1 MRLKPIVSVLVVISS
16 LFLTACETLMS
27 SDRVVV
33 SAAERWAL
41 LPIENLSSTPLAGNQ
56 ARSLVE
62 THLHARGINN
72 LEIFEVGAEQTL
84 SALLDEAGQIASAKQ
99 WATDNGFRFAITGS
113 VQEWQYKNGLDN
125 EPSVGL
131 TLKFI
136 DLQADQVMWVAS
148 ASRTGWGYQN
158 LSSVGS
164 KAIGDLL
171 SEVRFRKGPQNS
183 RLAVKRPGRLPTLP
197 STTSEPL
204 IGAAKPAPENQA
216 PPSSLNGRKEHLLEL
231 RSIYETSPTET
242 TGR

>member
-1 MRLKPIVSVLVVISS
+1 MRLKPIVSVLVVVSS

-41 LPIENLSSTPLAGNQ
+41 LPIENLSTTPLAGNQ

-62 THLHARGINN
+62 SHLHARGINN

-84 SALLDEAGQIASAKQ
+84 SALIDEAGQIASAKQ

-136 DLQADQVMWVAS
+136 DLQSDQVMWVAS
-148 ASRTGWGYQN
+148 TSRTGWGYQN

-171 SEVRFRKGPQNS
+171 SEVRFKRGPKNS
-183 RLAVKRPGRLPTLP
+183 RLAITRPEPLPTLP

-204 IGAAKPAPENQA
+204 IGAANPAPEVQSQ
-216 PPSSLNGRKEHLLEL
+216 PPGLKDKKERLLEL
-231 RSIYETSPTET
+231 RSLYETSPTET